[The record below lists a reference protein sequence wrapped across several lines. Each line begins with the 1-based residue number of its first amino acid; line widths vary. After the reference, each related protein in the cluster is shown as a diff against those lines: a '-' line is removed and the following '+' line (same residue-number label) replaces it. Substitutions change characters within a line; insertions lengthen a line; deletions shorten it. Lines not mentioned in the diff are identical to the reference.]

1 VGEKIIA
8 SNVSVRKQLGD
19 HLEDLSVDNIK
30 MDLKDI
36 GVDVDWIH
44 LAQNRD

>member
-1 VGEKIIA
+1 MREDKMHIIFQWE
-8 SNVSVRKQLGD
+8 N
-19 HLEDLSVDNIK
+19 HLEDLSVNNIK

-36 GVDVDWIH
+36 GLDVDWIH